1 MPQYGYFGG
10 VTNLTNGVAGLVGLR
25 GAIEVAN
32 GLWITLEPQITF
44 GRSSQLY
51 FVNAGVDIKF

>member
-1 MPQYGYFGG
+1 M
-10 VTNLTNGVAGLVGLR
+10 TNLTNGVAGLVGLR